1 MLSTIDDIIDKN
13 EFDNLVLTGDI
24 NTDFIR
30 KSGHVTSVKNFIDEK
45 GLVNAKDQFEIDFT
59 HVYNDNFRSH
69 RWGSSLPGLRM
80 LDPPLGPQ

>member
-30 KSGHVTSVKNFIDEK
+30 KSRHVTSVKNFIDEK
-45 GLVNAKDQFEIDFT
+45 GLVNAKDLFEIDFT
-59 HVYNDNFRSH
+59 HVYTDNDDKTHVSTIDHFLWNAE
-69 RWGSSLPGLRM
+69 LTPYV
-80 LDPPLGPQ
+80 